1 MRFAMLSASGFPH
14 EHWDAQGIR
23 AAFTPIGSVCC
34 IDPSFILEKDFSAV
48 RVIVKMAGEMAFPAT
63 LLVQDAF
70 GECTTEVEV
79 RLVRAWTGEEDALD
93 PASLHFD
100 TDGAGGSPAREQP
113 RLSDTDEGSLI
124 GTPLTPP
131 PAPQAP
137 AAPVLDLWARIIARR
152 QANRANAANLDGAD
166 GHPADSSC
174 PLLWEQA
181 APSEVWDRLL
191 AKRLA
196 SQFPD
201 AGLSVEQ
208 VRAAASPLAPFPPAV
223 LV

>member
-48 RVIVKMAGEMAFPAT
+48 RVVVKMAGTMTFPAT
-63 LLVQDAF
+63 LLVHDAF

-93 PASLHFD
+93 AASLHFD
-100 TDGAGGSPAREQP
+100 TEGAGGSPAREQP
-113 RLSDTDEGSLI
+113 RLSDIDEGSLI
-124 GTPLTPP
+124 GTPPTPPRPRKTLQLPSLTSGRGSSPGAKQTVPMLLTWMVPTASPQTLPVRSRGSRPLPVRSGTVCSPKGWPPSSLTPALVSNRF
-131 PAPQAP
+131 AP
-137 AAPVLDLWARIIARR
+137 
-152 QANRANAANLDGAD
+152 
-166 GHPADSSC
+166 
-174 PLLWEQA
+174 PLLPW
-181 APSEVWDRLL
+181 P
-191 AKRLA
+191 
-196 SQFPD
+196 
-201 AGLSVEQ
+201 
-208 VRAAASPLAPFPPAV
+208 PFPRAV